1 MEAILATALILTSA
15 ILLCAIVGDEAWL
28 VVTELG
34 NWLRVAATGILGR
47 SGRHVARGYGYPPR
61 HRTRVT
67 W

>member
-1 MEAILATALILTSA
+1 MEAILAAALILTSA
-15 ILLCAIVGDEAWL
+15 ILLCAIVRDEAWL

-34 NWLRVAATGILGR
+34 NSLRVAATGVLGR
-47 SGRHVARGYGYPPR
+47 NGRHVCRGYGYPPR